1 MKAGTGSL
9 ILMSR
14 LNLRQFMILSMV
26 AETGSI
32 LQAARRLNM
41 TQPAVSRAVAE
52 LERLVGRPLFERSRR
67 GTHPTPAGEVL
78 LGHARA
84 ALSEMRA
91 AWEGMEDV
99 DKGVSGRISLGLLPN
114 GVTGPLPRALA
125 AMRQERPGVAMTVV
139 EGLFA
144 PMISSL
150 RAGALDMVIGRL
162 DHPDPVATAGLVTRA
177 LYRQEWVVLARAG
190 HPALA
195 RQGLTLADVVGQAWI
210 VPVAD
215 SPIRRVIEGFFQRQG
230 LPMPP
235 DRLELSGLGISR
247 GMLLECDLLICL
259 PRGTYR
265 TDTVLGHITEV
276 DVKLDGVNELVG
288 IFRLAEARSTPAE
301 ALFLQIL
308 ARTCREMGLPG
319 SDMFNPHI

>member
-1 MKAGTGSL
+1 MTGKTGGL
-9 ILMSR
+9 ILQSR
-14 LNLRQFMILSMV
+14 LNLRQFTILSTV

-52 LERLVGRPLFERSRR
+52 LERIVDRPLFERSRR
-67 GTHPTPAGEVL
+67 GTWPTPAGEVL
-78 LGHARA
+78 IGHARA

-91 AWEGMEDV
+91 AWEAMEDI
-99 DKGVSGRISLGLLPN
+99 DKGASGRISLGLLPN
-114 GVTGPLPRALA
+114 GVAGPLPAALA
-125 AMRQERPGVAMTVV
+125 AMRHERPGVAITVV

-144 PMISSL
+144 PLISSL

-162 DHPDPVATAGLVTRA
+162 DHPDPAATAGLVSRA

-190 HPALA
+190 HPVLA
-195 RQGLTLADVVGQAWI
+195 RRRLNLADLVGQAWI

-215 SPIRRVIEGFFQRQG
+215 SPIRRVTEGFFQRQG

-247 GMLLECDLLICL
+247 AMLLECDLLICL
-259 PRGTYR
+259 PRGTYT
-265 TDTVLGHITEV
+265 TDTDMGHIAEV
-276 DVKLDGVNELVG
+276 DVTLDGINEAVG
-288 IFRLAEARSTPAE
+288 LFRLAEARSTPAE
-301 ALFLQIL
+301 ALFLQVL
-308 ARTCREMGLPG
+308 ARVCREMRLPG
-319 SDMFNPHI
+319 SDMFKPDI